1 MSFQRALRALTRVS
15 PQAAPLSADRRI
27 GLLGGGGHCT
37 LRRFRSGYHFIN
49 ADHEGVLDGSRLR
62 MEKNRLARSTSAF
75 CKLVSAAAG
84 ACVPTAFLKRSLDQ
98 ADTRVVAS
106 PAAAVCSCP
115 AWATFS

>member
-1 MSFQRALRALTRVS
+1 MTACHDLRRLQRSAGLRRKRTLPDPIEWSDSSSWVREVCPFNVPLRALTRVS

-62 MEKNRLARSTSAF
+62 VKKNRL
-75 CKLVSAAAG
+75 G
-84 ACVPTAFLKRSLDQ
+84 AVDIGILQ
-98 ADTRVVAS
+98 VG
-106 PAAAVCSCP
+106 
-115 AWATFS
+115 